1 MEIFLKHLA
10 DAKKYINNADH
21 LAYVTYPLVND
32 MKIIML
38 ITENVLN
45 SLINIIDAFLH
56 YERYF
61 KRINSIPED
70 FHNKLNIFKIEISKR
85 YNLDQEIALMTK
97 DLMEIVETAKSSSF
111 QFQRGSNIILCTS
124 QFRTKTLSLKKVKD
138 YINAVKI
145 LNDKASRIIDY
156 NAGRF

>member
-1 MEIFLKHLA
+1 MEIFLKQLA
-10 DAKKYINNADH
+10 DARKYLNNADH

-32 MKIIML
+32 MKIILL
-38 ITENVLN
+38 ITENILN
-45 SLINIIDAFLH
+45 SLVNIVDAFLN

-61 KRINSIPED
+61 KRISNIPDD
-70 FHNKLNIFKIEISKR
+70 FQNKLNIFKTEISKR
-85 YNLDQEIALMTK
+85 YNLDHEIVLMIK
-97 DLMEIVETAKSSSF
+97 DLMEIVETSKNSSF
-111 QFQRGSNIILCTS
+111 QFQRGNNIVLCTS

-145 LNDKASRIIDY
+145 LNGKAGRIIDY

>member
-10 DAKKYINNADH
+10 DAKKYLNNADH

-32 MKIIML
+32 TKIILL

-45 SLINIIDAFLH
+45 SIVNIVNAFLY

-61 KRINSIPED
+61 KRISNVPED
-70 FHNKLNIFKIEISKR
+70 FQNKLNIFKTEISKR
-85 YNLDQEIALMTK
+85 YNISPDFVLMAK
-97 DLMEIVETAKSSSF
+97 DLKEMVETAKNSSF
-111 QFQRGSNIILCTS
+111 QFQRGNNIILCTS

-145 LNDKASRIIDY
+145 LNVKAGRIIDY
-156 NAGRF
+156 NAGRL